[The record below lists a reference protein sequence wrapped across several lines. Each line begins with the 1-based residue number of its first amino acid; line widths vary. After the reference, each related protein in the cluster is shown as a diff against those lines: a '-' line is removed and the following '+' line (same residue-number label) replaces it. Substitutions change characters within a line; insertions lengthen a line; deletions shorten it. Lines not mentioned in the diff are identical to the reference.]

1 MHSASDTRSS
11 KAELRDRFRQVRAS
25 LPPDAYADRSR
36 ALCRQAYRLDVLRSA
51 DRVHIYWPMIEDR
64 EVDTRPLIDELGQ
77 KGTEIVL
84 PVVTRYPPDGPA
96 MEHRLFR
103 GIEATERNRWGIPEP
118 VGTPRVSP
126 DTIDAVV
133 VPALGAGRN
142 GHRIGHGTGYY
153 DAFLRPLAEAD
164 TPRLAFVYDDCLVE
178 RIPPDAHDA
187 PVSLLVTE
195 RETIRVSP

>member
-1 MHSASDTRSS
+1 MPSDTRSS
-11 KAELRDRFRQVRAS
+11 KAALRDRFRQVRSS
-25 LPPDAYADRSR
+25 LSLDAHADRSR
-36 ALCRQAYRLDVLRSA
+36 ALCRRAYRLDVLRSA
-51 DRVHIYWPMIEDR
+51 GRVHVYWPMIEDR
-64 EVDTRPLIDELGQ
+64 EVDTRPLIDALKQ
-77 KGTEIVL
+77 NGTEIVL
-84 PVVTRYPPDGPA
+84 PVVTQYPPDEPA

-103 GIEATERNRWGIPEP
+103 GIEETERNRWAIPEP

-153 DAFLRPLAEAD
+153 DAFLRPLAEAG

-178 RIPPDAHDA
+178 RIPPDAHDV

-195 RETIRVSP
+195 RETIRVSL